1 MWKKG
6 LKACVGIASG
16 CICWQDRYFQFLY
29 ALGLFDITLLFLFSF
44 HLLLA
49 GHVQTIDSFVSESL
63 EILSNRPESMEEIS
77 EANSK
82 YNQILAQKNDVS

>member
-1 MWKKG
+1 MLALHLAVYADVIDIFSFYMHSVY
-6 LKACVGIASG
+6 LKLPYS
-16 CICWQDRYFQFLY
+16 Y
-29 ALGLFDITLLFLFSF
+29 FLFSF

-77 EANSK
+77 EANTK

>member
-1 MWKKG
+1 M
-6 LKACVGIASG
+6 
-16 CICWQDRYFQFLY
+16 
-29 ALGLFDITLLFLFSF
+29 FLFSF

>member
-1 MWKKG
+1 MVLALLWMLTLPFISRCTRLIG
-6 LKACVGIASG
+6 
-16 CICWQDRYFQFLY
+16 RYLV
-29 ALGLFDITLLFLFSF
+29 LTFSF
-44 HLLLA
+44 HVLLA

-82 YNQILAQKNDVS
+82 YNQILAQKLDVS

>member
-1 MWKKG
+1 M
-6 LKACVGIASG
+6 LALHLAVCADGI
-16 CICWQDRYFQFLY
+16 
-29 ALGLFDITLLFLFSF
+29 DIFSFHMHSVYLRLPYSYFLFSL

-49 GHVQTIDSFVSESL
+49 GHVQTIDSFISESL
-63 EILSNRPESMEEIS
+63 ETLSNRPESMEEIS